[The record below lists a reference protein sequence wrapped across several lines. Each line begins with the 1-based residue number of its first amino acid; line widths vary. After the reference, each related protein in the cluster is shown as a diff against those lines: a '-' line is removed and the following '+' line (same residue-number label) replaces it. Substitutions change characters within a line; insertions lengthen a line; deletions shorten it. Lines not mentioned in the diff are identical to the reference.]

1 MEVLKKTILRAVTT
15 GTTQGNWNASSNT
28 PDITAVVGAGYMWYV
43 SVAGN
48 TVLGDIDTWN
58 VGDWAVK
65 HDGGWGKLINGVPSS
80 SGETLIIPDFSVDVF
95 FKIGLKQ
102 VGHDLGFMDAF
113 SEPPEPVPPEPP
125 VETFYLVDSE
135 SNPFVDNDNGN
146 FIYE

>member
-28 PDITAVVGAGYMWYV
+28 PDITAAVGAGYMWYV

-125 VETFYLVDSE
+125 VETFYLIDSE